1 MKLEELKAAVHKAEL
16 DSDMIVS
23 TLVMG
28 TAFSFSDL
36 GDSLRQLE
44 LRRQELDKMPDTYET
59 TTSWCFLS
67 ISITRDLLG
76 HCGSSCTRNCPVSCT
91 TGPSKL

>member
-28 TAFSFSDL
+28 AAFSFSDL

-44 LRRQELDKMPDTYET
+44 LRRQELDKMPDTYEPT
-59 TTSWCFLS
+59 ASWCFLS
-67 ISITRDLLG
+67 IGLFKTEK
-76 HCGSSCTRNCPVSCT
+76 HCSSCSYGCPVSCT
-91 TGPSKL
+91 TGSSML